1 MTDYFLN
8 KLIFD
13 LQGPDGKD
21 SWANRR
27 DDIIS
32 NYELRP
38 EFQKALREDDIGVLL
53 PHVNPYL
60 MRFFLLLLGNDDKK
74 SIEILSQFQSD
85 DDREKING

>member
-38 EFQKALREDDIGVLL
+38 EFQKALREDDIAVLL